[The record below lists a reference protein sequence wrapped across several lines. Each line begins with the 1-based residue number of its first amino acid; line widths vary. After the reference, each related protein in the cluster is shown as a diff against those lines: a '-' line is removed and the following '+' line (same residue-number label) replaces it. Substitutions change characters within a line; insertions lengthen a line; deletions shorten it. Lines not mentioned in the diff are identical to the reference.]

1 VNRPDMSV
9 CIVNWRT
16 CAALRQC
23 LNSLAMHSGGLQLQ
37 IIVIDNASGDG
48 SVEMVQKEYPE
59 VELIVN
65 DDNIGYAA
73 ANNQALRIS
82 RAPYKLLLNPDIVV
96 KPGALPALLHFIQQ
110 HPSTG
115 AVAPR
120 LVYPDGRLQYSCRTF
135 PTPDIVFWE
144 MLGLSRLA
152 RRSRI
157 FGKYRMTWWDYDR
170 ARQVDQPMASALLLN
185 GEALAQV
192 GLFDEDFKI
201 FFNDVD
207 LCYRLKKASWEIWF
221 TPDAEMIHYHGAS
234 TSQVRRQMIIES
246 HRSFLRFYCK
256 HYWGKINPVGY
267 TLAVVALRV
276 GCVVRFVIQTLC
288 DAFRYLITTYNPN

>member
-1 VNRPDMSV
+1 MNQPDISV

-16 CAALRQC
+16 CEALRKC
-23 LNSLAMHSGGLQLQ
+23 LDSLTTHSGGLQLE
-37 IIVIDNASGDG
+37 IIVVDNASGDG
-48 SVEMVQKEYPE
+48 SVEMVQKDYPE
-59 VELIVN
+59 VELLVN

-82 RAPYKLLLNPDIVV
+82 RAAYKLLLNPDIIV
-96 KPGALPALLHFIQQ
+96 KPGALRALLQFIQQ
-110 HPSTG
+110 HPSAG

-144 MLGLSRLA
+144 ILGLSRLSP
-152 RRSRI
+152 RSPI
-157 FGKYRMTWWDYDR
+157 FGKYRMTWWNYND

-185 GEALAQV
+185 GEALEQV
-192 GLFDEDFKI
+192 GLLDEDFKI

-207 LCYRLKKASWEIWF
+207 LCYRLKKAGWEIWF
-221 TPDAEMIHYHGAS
+221 TPSAEMIHYHGAA

-246 HRSFLRFYCK
+246 HRSFLWFYRK

-267 TLAVVALRV
+267 GLAVAALVA
-276 GCVVRFVIQTLC
+276 GCAVRFVVQTVRDGRRHPFISHNLS
-288 DAFRYLITTYNPN
+288 